1 MAFDVEWRGESR
13 ASCGVIGEKEREAE
27 GDGSW
32 GFRAMVVAVA
42 VAATAGYHPTFRAAE
57 TGGVVTRE
65 ETRRVKSVRSPW
77 YSTAAEHEATR
88 RVYA

>member
-1 MAFDVEWRGESR
+1 M
-13 ASCGVIGEKEREAE
+13 
-27 GDGSW
+27 
-32 GFRAMVVAVA
+32 AVA

-57 TGGVVTRE
+57 TGDVVMRE

-77 YSTAAEHEATR
+77 YSMEAEHEATR